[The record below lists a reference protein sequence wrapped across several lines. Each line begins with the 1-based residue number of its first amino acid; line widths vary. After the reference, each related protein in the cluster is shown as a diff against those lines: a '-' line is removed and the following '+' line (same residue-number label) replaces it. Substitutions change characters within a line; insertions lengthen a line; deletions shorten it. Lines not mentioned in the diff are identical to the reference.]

1 MVSTISNFTPETRAK
16 ILIVDDKIDN
26 LNLLTTMLAEEQYQ
40 VRRAV
45 NGKIALQAVHG
56 FQPDL
61 ILLDITMPEMSGYE
75 VCKQLKE
82 DPETRTIPVI
92 FISAL
97 NDVFDKVTAF
107 SVGGV
112 DYITKPFEISEVL
125 ARVANQL
132 NLTAA
137 QAEVIKLNQVLEQR
151 VEERT
156 TQWKFANASLKEEV
170 RQRQLAQEELRHKAF
185 HDDLTG
191 LPNRAYLLTEIE
203 AALALSNSQPDY
215 QFAVLFLDCDRFKL
229 VNDSLGHAMGDQLL
243 LAIAQRLEGTLPPDG
258 QLFRPGGDEFMVL
271 LRQIVMPQ
279 QVEILAEKL
288 LEQLSQPFNL
298 LGHELYI
305 TASIGVAIGDRHY
318 NQPEDILRDVDTA
331 LYQAKDQGKA
341 HSQTFHPKM
350 HQRAL
355 RRLQLEHQMRRA
367 IREQEFALVYQ
378 PIMDIRG
385 EGQSIAG
392 FEALIRWHHP
402 KHGWVSPDDFIPI
415 AEETGLIIPI
425 GQWVLEQAC
434 RQAREWEIHAQDPAF
449 PLHQKPWKMSINLS
463 VKQFTSNHLISALD
477 EILASTGLRGD
488 RLKLEITETALMEN
502 ADSAR
507 TVLAELKQRHIKLA
521 IDDFGTGYSS
531 LSYLHRF
538 PVDTLKIDRCF
549 MTPPVQSAVPPLAAP
564 RSSAP
569 PNDHDLRIIKAAVNL
584 ARDFGMD
591 TVAEG
596 IETKEVLIQLKRMGC
611 TYGQGYYF
619 SKPLSSP
626 EMNRWLAQLDLR
638 AIASETTQA

>member
-1 MVSTISNFTPETRAK
+1 MVFTSSHLSPKSSAK

-26 LNLLTTMLAEEQYQ
+26 LNLLTTMLSAEQYE

-45 NGKIALQAVHG
+45 SGKIALQAVQG

-61 ILLDITMPEMSGYE
+61 ILLDITMPDINGYE
-75 VCKQLKE
+75 VCKQLKT
-82 DPETRTIPVI
+82 DPVTQNIPVI

-107 SVGGV
+107 SSGGV

-125 ARVANQL
+125 VRVANQL

-137 QAEVIKLNQVLEQR
+137 RAEVVQLNQELEQR

-156 TQWKFANASLKEEV
+156 CQLQSANASLEEEV
-170 RQRQLAQEELRHKAF
+170 RQRQSAQEELRHKAF
-185 HDDLTG
+185 HDDLTD
-191 LPNRAYLLTEIE
+191 LPNRTYLLTEIE
-203 AALALSNSQPDY
+203 AALELSKTQPDY

-243 LAIAQRLEGTLPPDG
+243 MAIAQRLAGILPPDG
-258 QLFRPGGDEFMVL
+258 KLFRPGGDEFMVL
-271 LRQIVMPQ
+271 LRHIACPL
-279 QVEILAEKL
+279 QVETLTEQI
-288 LEQLSQPFNL
+288 LEQLSQPFYL
-298 LGHELYI
+298 SGHELYI
-305 TASIGVAIGDRHY
+305 TVSIGVALGEQRYD
-318 NQPEDILRDVDTA
+318 QPEDILRDVDTA
-331 LYQAKDQGKA
+331 LYQAKAQGKA
-341 HSQTFHPKM
+341 HSQAFHPKM

-378 PIMDIRG
+378 PIMDIQG
-385 EGQSIAG
+385 ESESVAG

-425 GQWVLEQAC
+425 GQWVLEEAC
-434 RQAREWEIHAQDPAF
+434 RQARQWEICAQDPAF
-449 PLHQKPWKMSINLS
+449 PLYQKPWKMSINLS
-463 VKQFTSNHLISALD
+463 VKQFSCNNLIPALD
-477 EILASTGLRGD
+477 EILESTGLQGD
-488 RLKLEITETALMEN
+488 RLKFEITETALMEN
-502 ADSAR
+502 ADSAQ
-507 TVLAELKQRHIKLA
+507 TVLAGLKQRRIELA

-549 MTPPVQSAVPPLAAP
+549 MTPPVKSAAEESSTSTSNAA
-564 RSSAP
+564 

-596 IETKEVLIQLKRMGC
+596 VETEEVLAQLKIMGC

-619 SKPLSSP
+619 SKPLSSH
-626 EMNRWLAQLDLR
+626 EMNQWLGRVEQQ
-638 AIASETTQA
+638 AIA

>member
-1 MVSTISNFTPETRAK
+1 MVFTPSHLVSPETSAK

-26 LNLLTTMLAEEQYQ
+26 LNLLTTMLSQEQYQ

-45 NGKIALQAVHG
+45 SGQIALQAVQG
-56 FQPDL
+56 FKPDL
-61 ILLDITMPEMSGYE
+61 ILLDITMPDINGYE
-75 VCKQLKE
+75 VCKQLKA
-82 DPETRTIPVI
+82 DLTTKHIPVI

-107 SVGGV
+107 SSGGV

-137 QAEVIKLNQVLEQR
+137 RAEVIQLNQRLEQR

-156 TQWKFANASLKEEV
+156 RQLKSANASLKQEV
-170 RQRQLAQEELRHKAF
+170 HQRQSAQEELRHKAF
-185 HDDLTG
+185 HDDLTD
-191 LPNRAYLLTEIE
+191 LPNRIYLLTEIE
-203 AALALSNSQPDY
+203 AALELTKNQPDY

-243 LAIAQRLEGTLPPDG
+243 LAIAQRLGGILPPDG

-271 LRQIVMPQ
+271 LRQIACHQ
-279 QVEILAEKL
+279 QVEALTEKL
-288 LEQLSQPFNL
+288 LEQLSQPFYL
-298 LGHELYI
+298 SGHELYI
-305 TASIGVAIGDRHY
+305 TVSIGVAIGDPRY
-318 NQPEDILRDVDTA
+318 DKPEDILRDVDTA
-331 LYQAKDQGKA
+331 LYQAKAQGKA
-341 HSQTFHPKM
+341 HSQIFHPKM

-378 PIMDIRG
+378 PIMDIQG
-385 EGQSIAG
+385 ESESVAG

-425 GQWVLEQAC
+425 GQWVLEESC
-434 RQAREWEIHAQDPAF
+434 RQARKLEIQAQDPAF

-463 VKQFTSNHLISALD
+463 VKQFACNNLIPALD
-477 EILASTGLRGD
+477 EMLSRTGLQGD

-507 TVLAELKQRHIKLA
+507 TVLAELKQRRIELA

-549 MTPPVQSAVPPLAAP
+549 MTPPVKTAAEQQG
-564 RSSAP
+564 SS
-569 PNDHDLRIIKAAVNL
+569 PNNHDLRIIKAAVNL
-584 ARDFGMD
+584 ARDFEMD

-596 IETKEVLIQLKRMGC
+596 IETKEVLEQLKVMGC

-619 SKPLSSP
+619 SKPLSSE
-626 EMNRWLAQLDLR
+626 EMDQWLGKVEQR
-638 AIASETTQA
+638 AIA

>member
-1 MVSTISNFTPETRAK
+1 MVFAPSHLSPSISAK

-26 LNLLTTMLAEEQYQ
+26 LNLLTTMLSEEQYE

-45 NGKIALQAVHG
+45 SGKIALQAVQG

-61 ILLDITMPEMSGYE
+61 ILLDITMPDMNGYE
-75 VCKQLKE
+75 VCKQLKA
-82 DPETRTIPVI
+82 DPSTKHIAVI

-107 SVGGV
+107 SSGGV

-132 NLTAA
+132 NLTSAR
-137 QAEVIKLNQVLEQR
+137 AEVIQLNQELEQR
-151 VEERT
+151 VEKRT
-156 TQWKFANASLKEEV
+156 RQLKSVNASLEEEV
-170 RQRQLAQEELRHKAF
+170 RQRQSAQEELRHKAF
-185 HDDLTG
+185 HDDLTD

-203 AALALSNSQPDY
+203 AALELSKTQPDY

-243 LAIAQRLEGTLPPDG
+243 IAIAQRLEKILPPDG

-271 LRQIVMPQ
+271 LRQIAKPQ
-279 QVEILAEKL
+279 QVEALAEQL
-288 LEQLSQPFNL
+288 LEQLSQPFYL
-298 LGHELYI
+298 SGHELYL
-305 TASIGVAIGDRHY
+305 TVSIGIALGHQRYDK
-318 NQPEDILRDVDTA
+318 PEDILRDVDTA
-331 LYQAKDQGKA
+331 LYQAKAQGKA

-378 PIMDIRG
+378 PIMDIQG
-385 EGQSIAG
+385 DNESVAG

-425 GQWVLEQAC
+425 GQWVLEEAC
-434 RQAREWEIHAQDPAF
+434 RQAREWEIRSQDPAF
-449 PLHQKPWKMSINLS
+449 PLHQIPWKMSINLS
-463 VKQFTSNHLISALD
+463 VKQFSSNQLIPALD
-477 EILASTGLRGD
+477 EILASTGLQGD

-507 TVLAELKQRHIKLA
+507 TVLAELKQRHIELA

-549 MTPPVQSAVPPLAAP
+549 MTPPVKTAAEQLTSP
-564 RSSAP
+564 TEGFT

-584 ARDFGMD
+584 ARDFEMD

-596 IETKEVLIQLKRMGC
+596 VETKEVLAQLKQMGC

-619 SKPLSSP
+619 SKPLSST
-626 EMNRWLAQLDLR
+626 EMDQWLGKVEQQ
-638 AIASETTQA
+638 AIA